1 MPHQICPD
9 DARIKPGLP
18 IPCMVRAIGALF
30 REFLALFN
38 IGARNNGITLEDI
51 SVLLGR
57 ERRVKTKFGPILML

>member
-1 MPHQICPD
+1 
-9 DARIKPGLP
+9 
-18 IPCMVRAIGALF
+18 MVRAIGALF